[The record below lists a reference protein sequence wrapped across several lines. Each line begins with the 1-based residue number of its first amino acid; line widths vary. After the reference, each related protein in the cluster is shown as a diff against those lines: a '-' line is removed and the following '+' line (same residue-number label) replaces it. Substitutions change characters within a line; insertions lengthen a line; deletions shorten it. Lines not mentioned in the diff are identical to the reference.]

1 MDVINE
7 FNPVPSVVMRTTNPC
22 GEQPLAPYESCNLG
36 SINLLNHMEGRK
48 INWIK
53 LERTTRNAV
62 RALDLVVDINHYPLP
77 ENKEKTQANRK
88 IGLGVMAVADM
99 LYGML
104 IRYGTQEAI
113 NKCEEVMKF
122 IDEIAQDESHRL
134 ALEKGCFPN
143 WEISIYNDMGLPMR
157 NASRTTIAPTG
168 SIAILAGVS
177 SGIEPNFLLAYD
189 RTVRETHG
197 EGSYKLR
204 FVNPALVEVLKDRG
218 LYSEELLDKIVAN
231 GGVLGGLE
239 EIPEDIKYVFV
250 TSFDI
255 TTEEHL
261 LMQSAFQKYI
271 NNAVSKTINMPYS
284 ATPEDIGKVY
294 IKAWELGLKGI
305 TVYRDGSLDSQ
316 VLNSTVEKKEEVEL
330 SEEEISILEVAKE
343 QGLEVEAC
351 PECGKKSIVQGNGC
365 SFCYNCGYSPCHNS

>member
-7 FNPVPSVVMRTTNPC
+7 FNPVPSVVMKTTNPC

-36 SINLLNHMEGRK
+36 SINLLTHMNGRELDYA
-48 INWIK
+48 K

-284 ATPEDIGKVY
+284 ATPEDIGRVY

-316 VLNSTVEKKEEVEL
+316 VLNSTVEKVEEEEL
-330 SEEEISILEVAKE
+330 SEEERSILEMAEE